1 MSRMLRLLGGVALAL
16 VLLWGLAW
24 LAVPPLLKWQ
34 LETRGSELLGREL
47 RVDEVRFAPATLALS
62 LQGLRLAGAP
72 GDADAT
78 PQLQIDSLRIDL
90 DARSLLRL
98 APVVEALEVQAPRL
112 RLARLEPG
120 RYDIDDLLQRFARP
134 TLEPAAEPQR
144 FALFNL
150 QVSDGSL
157 QLDDRPVGRKHVVSD
172 ITLGVPFLSNLPSD
186 VQVKVEPR
194 LAFRFNGGQ
203 FDQQG
208 HTTPFAKGRASELVV
223 RFEPFDL
230 APLWAYL
237 PGGLP
242 ARPEGGRLAADLKL
256 RFEQPD
262 EGDLRVELQGDV
274 SLREFALHTPA
285 GAPLLSWRTL
295 ALQLSDVRPLQQQVR
310 LGSVQLDGAVLHL
323 RRQADGTLELQTL
336 AEAAARAGP
345 RPGAKAAAAAAPQL
359 QLQIDQVALQDATL
373 RWSDASLQPAAELQA
388 EGVGL
393 ALQSLRWPVD
403 GETALRSEGRLVAQG
418 QPRGAWSAE
427 GALTDHRARIAAE
440 LKDLD
445 IALAEPYLRALLRP
459 QASARVQAAM
469 TLDWA
474 DGDDARL
481 RVGLPRLRV
490 DDFRLTPEAPARGK
504 PAGPLAQLARLELS
518 DLQADLLQQ
527 RLSIGTL
534 RLLRPAAELSRDAEG
549 RLSVEDWL
557 RQPPAAAAPA
567 DSTPAANPWQLQLRE
582 LGVEGGRLRLA
593 DAALPAGPIELDQLQ
608 LRVQGVAWPAQA
620 PWGTQLALRLAL
632 PARQDAATAAARLDW
647 RGRVGLQP
655 PSAEGQLR
663 LERFP
668 VHVFEPYFGAALPV
682 VLQRLEAGYQGSV
695 AIRQLP
701 QGPSA
706 QLRGDALLA
715 DLKVLARGAPAGSA
729 AELLSWN
736 ALNLNRMGLALQPG
750 EKPRI
755 EIGELRLADFFS
767 RLEINEQGQF
777 NLQNVAAKPATA
789 GTAAPAAAPAPAL
802 AASAPDSVLSRL
814 PVELLI
820 EGMQFS
826 NGRIDFNDRFVRPNY
841 RADLSELNGRIGR
854 LDSRSRDMATLDF
867 SGRVAGTG
875 LLEIGG
881 ALNPT
886 VIPPALD
893 IKAKAHDIE
902 LPGLTP
908 YSAKYAGYPIERGK
922 LSVDVAYKIESDGKL
937 EASNQIIVN
946 QLTFGPRTDSPDAT
960 KLPVPLVVALLQDKN
975 GVIDLDLPLTGSV
988 SDPQFSIGA
997 LIWKVI
1003 VNLFTKAVSSPFSVI
1018 GGGGGKDLSV
1028 VEFSPGTAQV
1038 AASGNE
1044 VLAKV
1049 AQALADR
1056 PGLKLGIVGTAD
1068 AASERQAMQR
1078 AAFEARLRD
1087 EQRRESA
1094 RGALGRQAVDGEA
1107 PLPPLTA
1114 EQRARLVAQLYD
1126 DTRLPDKPRNAI
1138 GMAKS
1143 LPGPEMEA
1151 MLVAAMPVDEAT
1163 ARQLAVQRARTVR
1176 DTLVAKG
1183 LGSERLFLGEV
1194 QTKPEAKDNGV
1205 WVPQAQ
1211 LSLSPR

>member
-1 MSRMLRLLGGVALAL
+1 MSRTLRLLGWGAL
-16 VLLWGLAW
+16 VVALLWGVAW

-47 RVDEVRFAPATLALS
+47 RVDEVRFAPATLALT

-78 PQLQIDSLRIDL
+78 PQLQIERLHIDL

-112 RLARLEPG
+112 RLARLAPDKT
-120 RYDIDDLLQRFARP
+120 DIDDLLQRFARP
-134 TLEPAAEPQR
+134 AAEPAPEPQR

-150 QVSDGSL
+150 QLSDGTV
-157 QLDDRPVGRKHVVSD
+157 QLDDRPVDRKHELSAIV
-172 ITLGVPFLSNLPSD
+172 LNLPFLSNLPDD
-186 VQVKVEPR
+186 VQVRVEPR

-208 HTTPFAKGRASELVV
+208 HATPFAEGRAAELML

-237 PGGLP
+237 PADLP
-242 ARPEGGRLAADLKL
+242 ARPEGGRLSADLKL
-256 RFEQPD
+256 RFEQPTQ
-262 EGDLRVELQGDV
+262 GDPRIELQGQV
-274 SLREFALHTPA
+274 SLREFAVKTPA
-285 GAPLLSWRTL
+285 GAPLLSWQTL
-295 ALQLSDVRPLQQQVR
+295 GLQLADVRPLQQQLK
-310 LGSVQLDGAVLHL
+310 LGTVQLDGAVLHL
-323 RRQADGTLELQTL
+323 RRLADGTLELQKL

-359 QLQIDQVALQDATL
+359 QLQIEQVALQNATL

-393 ALQSLRWPVD
+393 TLQALRWPVD
-403 GETALRSEGRLVAQG
+403 GESALRSEGRLVAQG
-418 QPRGAWSAE
+418 QPRGSWTAE

-440 LKDLD
+440 LKDID

-459 QASARVQAAM
+459 QASARVQAAL

-474 DGDDARL
+474 DGDAARL
-481 RVGLPRLRV
+481 QVGLPRLRV

-504 PAGPLAQLARLELS
+504 PAAPLAQLARLELS
-518 DLQADLLQQ
+518 ELQADLLQQ
-527 RLSIGTL
+527 RVSVGAL
-534 RLLRPAAELSRDAEG
+534 RLQRPMAELSRDADG

-567 DSTPAANPWQLQLRE
+567 DGAAPAKPWQLQLRE
-582 LGVEGGRLRLA
+582 LGVEGGRLKLA
-593 DAALPAGPIELDQLQ
+593 DAALPAGPIELEQLQ
-608 LRVQGVAWPAQA
+608 LRVQGLDWPAQG
-620 PWGTQLALRLAL
+620 PWATQLALRLGL
-632 PARQDAATAAARLDW
+632 PARSDAAANAARVDW

-655 PSAEGQLR
+655 LLADGQLR

-682 VLQRLEAGYQGSV
+682 QLQRLEAGYQGSV
-695 AIRQLP
+695 AFQQLP

-715 DLKVLARGAPAGSA
+715 DLKVLARGAPAGTA

-736 ALNLNRMGLALQPG
+736 ALNLNRLGLALQPG

-777 NLQNVAAKPATA
+777 NLQNVAAKPAA
-789 GTAAPAAAPAPAL
+789 GAAPAAPPAPAV

-841 RADLSELNGRIGR
+841 RADLSEMNGRIGR
-854 LDSRSRDMATLDF
+854 LDSRSRDMATLAF

-893 IKAKAHDIE
+893 IQAKAHDIE

-908 YSAKYAGYPIERGK
+908 YSSKYAGYPIERGK

-937 EASNQIIVN
+937 EATNQIIVN
-946 QLTFGPRTDSPDAT
+946 QLTFGPKTDSPDAT

-975 GVIDLDLPLTGSV
+975 GVIDLDLPLSGSV

-1018 GGGGGKDLSV
+1018 GGGGKDLSV
-1028 VEFSPGTAQV
+1028 VEFSPGTAQL

-1044 VLAKV
+1044 ALAKV
-1049 AQALADR
+1049 AKALEDR

-1068 AASERQAMQR
+1068 ASGERQAMQR

-1087 EQRRESA
+1087 EQRRERA
-1094 RGALGRQAVDGEA
+1094 RGALGRQAAEGEA

-1114 EQRARLVAQLYD
+1114 EQRGRLVAQLYD

-1138 GMAKS
+1138 GLAKS
-1143 LPGPEMEA
+1143 LPVPEMEA

-1194 QTKPEAKDNGV
+1194 QTKPEAKDNV
-1205 WVPQAQ
+1205 PWVPQAQ

>member
-567 DSTPAANPWQLQLRE
+567 DSTPAANP
-582 LGVEGGRLRLA
+582 
-593 DAALPAGPIELDQLQ
+593 
-608 LRVQGVAWPAQA
+608 
-620 PWGTQLALRLAL
+620 
-632 PARQDAATAAARLDW
+632 
-647 RGRVGLQP
+647 
-655 PSAEGQLR
+655 
-663 LERFP
+663 
-668 VHVFEPYFGAALPV
+668 
-682 VLQRLEAGYQGSV
+682 
-695 AIRQLP
+695 
-701 QGPSA
+701 
-706 QLRGDALLA
+706 
-715 DLKVLARGAPAGSA
+715 
-729 AELLSWN
+729 
-736 ALNLNRMGLALQPG
+736 
-750 EKPRI
+750 
-755 EIGELRLADFFS
+755 
-767 RLEINEQGQF
+767 
-777 NLQNVAAKPATA
+777 
-789 GTAAPAAAPAPAL
+789 
-802 AASAPDSVLSRL
+802 
-814 PVELLI
+814 
-820 EGMQFS
+820 
-826 NGRIDFNDRFVRPNY
+826 
-841 RADLSELNGRIGR
+841 
-854 LDSRSRDMATLDF
+854 
-867 SGRVAGTG
+867 
-875 LLEIGG
+875 
-881 ALNPT
+881 
-886 VIPPALD
+886 
-893 IKAKAHDIE
+893 
-902 LPGLTP
+902 
-908 YSAKYAGYPIERGK
+908 
-922 LSVDVAYKIESDGKL
+922 
-937 EASNQIIVN
+937 
-946 QLTFGPRTDSPDAT
+946 
-960 KLPVPLVVALLQDKN
+960 
-975 GVIDLDLPLTGSV
+975 
-988 SDPQFSIGA
+988 
-997 LIWKVI
+997 
-1003 VNLFTKAVSSPFSVI
+1003 
-1018 GGGGGKDLSV
+1018 
-1028 VEFSPGTAQV
+1028 
-1038 AASGNE
+1038 
-1044 VLAKV
+1044 
-1049 AQALADR
+1049 
-1056 PGLKLGIVGTAD
+1056 
-1068 AASERQAMQR
+1068 
-1078 AAFEARLRD
+1078 
-1087 EQRRESA
+1087 
-1094 RGALGRQAVDGEA
+1094 
-1107 PLPPLTA
+1107 
-1114 EQRARLVAQLYD
+1114 
-1126 DTRLPDKPRNAI
+1126 
-1138 GMAKS
+1138 
-1143 LPGPEMEA
+1143 
-1151 MLVAAMPVDEAT
+1151 
-1163 ARQLAVQRARTVR
+1163 
-1176 DTLVAKG
+1176 
-1183 LGSERLFLGEV
+1183 
-1194 QTKPEAKDNGV
+1194 
-1205 WVPQAQ
+1205 
-1211 LSLSPR
+1211 